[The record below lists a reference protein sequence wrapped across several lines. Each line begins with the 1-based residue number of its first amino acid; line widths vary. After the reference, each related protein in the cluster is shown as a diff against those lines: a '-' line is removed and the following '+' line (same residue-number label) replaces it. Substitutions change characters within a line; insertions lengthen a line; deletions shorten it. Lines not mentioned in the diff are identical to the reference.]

1 MPRFN
6 VLDRFTLDNI
16 QESYSVGRRNS
27 IYGPCLGVLTQFLI
41 WQVLKKKKVVSTQR
55 ICEIQ

>member
-41 WQVLKKKKVVSTQR
+41 WQVLSDR
-55 ICEIQ
+55 